1 MPSAYTKPNGT
12 VRNKPRFKPD
22 PAKYLYNIDTFWFNV
37 DCSNYQEVMD
47 GGFRHL
53 LRSGREAVADTGQ
66 ASVIDVE
73 IGAYENPVLFE
84 ILGGQPPAYQY
95 SIRNKDMAVYFASNA
110 REDQMPMKV
119 QLNQFIL
126 WEKGILNAYYEALS
140 ILTVLGFDYTSAK
153 LNRVD
158 FAVHSDQ
165 WKWNLNDLSTFE
177 YPRNFSK
184 DNHPD
189 FFRLDP
195 VTGDFET
202 VYYGNRTRC
211 QLRIYNKSKEA
222 IKKTKTYFLDLYR
235 EKGMDVENVWNVE
248 FEVRRDFIKE
258 CKDLDG
264 LRLFDDLD
272 TVFHENRLSLLW
284 SYLMERYLHPS
295 AHWKTLSKGHKGI
308 FEQVTGYITREKDID
323 LNFEREVPNI
333 RSRMMTGLL
342 NEQEYDLDT
351 ALHILKE
358 RILEYESRKHVNFEQ
373 DVVKKKKLHMNN
385 EVNEKVQD
393 RHKKMPNYTYD
404 S

>member
-1 MPSAYTKPNGT
+1 MPEAYTKPNGT
-12 VRNKPRFKPD
+12 YRNKQRFKPD

-258 CKDLDG
+258 CKDLEG

-373 DVVKKKKLHMNN
+373 DVVKKKQLHMNN
-385 EVNEKVQD
+385 QVNEKVQN